1 MVQQNEQTQQA
12 LAYARH
18 QAAKGIADLAALMR
32 RTAEDCARCLEGV
45 SEQQA
50 RFRPPAGTGPT
61 GEDEWSIT
69 DVLAHIIDSTATVNR
84 EIAGLVKGK
93 PPAPVSGIGVTP
105 GDDRPIEEIRRSL
118 ADLWDE
124 TARLVASLP
133 EDASLEPTRAHP
145 WFGPLNFREWI
156 AFQRLHALDHVQQIE
171 KVKAAPGY
179 PNG

>member
-1 MVQQNEQTQQA
+1 MAQQNEQA
-12 LAYARH
+12 AEVLAYARH
-18 QAAKGIADLAALMR
+18 QAAKSIADLTALME
-32 RTAEDCARCLEGV
+32 RTAADCARCTEGV
-45 SEQQA
+45 TEHQA

-84 EIAGLVKGK
+84 EIARLVEGT
-93 PPAPVSGIGVTP
+93 PPSPVTGIGVTP

-118 ADLWDE
+118 AGLWDE